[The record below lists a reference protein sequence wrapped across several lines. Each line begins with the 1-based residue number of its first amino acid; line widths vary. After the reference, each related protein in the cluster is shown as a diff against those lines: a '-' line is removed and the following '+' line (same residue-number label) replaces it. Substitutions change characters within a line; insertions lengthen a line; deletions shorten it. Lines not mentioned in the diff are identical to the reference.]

1 MNYYR
6 AAANG
11 GSPAA
16 PGAIS
21 NSAGPPNSSTT
32 VSRISSGDERRQNYA
47 LLQAI
52 ADAVGK
58 ELEAKPYEELLAVE
72 ALPPF
77 TRVMDGVHVEVS
89 ARARR
94 RPDNAV
100 SVAVEFRS
108 DLPIPIGA
116 RPTYTFRKRPDG
128 SVF

>member
-1 MNYYR
+1 LVPDP
-6 AAANG
+6 
-11 GSPAA
+11 SKT
-16 PGAIS
+16 S
-21 NSAGPPNSSTT
+21 NT
-32 VSRISSGDERRQNYA
+32 VSRPITGDERRQNFA

-58 ELEAKPYEELLAVE
+58 EFEARPYEELVAAE
-72 ALPPF
+72 SLPAF
-77 TRVMDGVHVEVS
+77 TRVMDGVQVEVS

-116 RPTYTFRKRPDG
+116 RPSYTFRKRPDG